1 MTEIQPGKIPYDAWF
16 DDNIPK
22 AQYGSLQ
29 CWIANENT
37 AKWSTEVDMTL
48 HSKMYEIATLTGL
61 LIGASEKA
69 IDDQNKQKILVV

>member
-1 MTEIQPGKIPYDAWF
+1 MTELNPNNTHYDAWF

-48 HSKMYEIATLTGL
+48 HSKMYEIGTITGL

-69 IDDQNKQKILVV
+69 IDDQNK

>member
-1 MTEIQPGKIPYDAWF
+1 MTETKPNNTHYDAWF

-37 AKWSTEVDMTL
+37 AKWSTEVDITL
-48 HSKMYEIATLTGL
+48 HSKMYELATLTGL
-61 LIGASEKA
+61 LIGASEQV
-69 IDDQNKQKILVV
+69 IDNEDK

>member
-1 MTEIQPGKIPYDAWF
+1 MTYKAPDKSVYDWWF
-16 DDNIPK
+16 DQNIPK

-69 IDDQNKQKILVV
+69 IDDQNK

>member
-1 MTEIQPGKIPYDAWF
+1 MTQIKPGKIPYDPWF

-69 IDDQNKQKILVV
+69 IDDQNK

>member
-1 MTEIQPGKIPYDAWF
+1 MTEIKPGKVPYDAWF

-69 IDDQNKQKILVV
+69 IDDQNK

>member
-1 MTEIQPGKIPYDAWF
+1 MTEIKPGKIPYDAWF

>member
-29 CWIANENT
+29 CWIANKNT

-69 IDDQNKQKILVV
+69 IEDQNKQKILVV

>member
-1 MTEIQPGKIPYDAWF
+1 MTEIKPGKIPYDAWF
-16 DDNIPK
+16 DDNIPQ

-61 LIGASEKA
+61 LIGASEKV
-69 IDDQNKQKILVV
+69 IDDQNK

>member
-1 MTEIQPGKIPYDAWF
+1 MTEIKPGKIPYDAWF

-69 IDDQNKQKILVV
+69 IEDQNK

>member
-1 MTEIQPGKIPYDAWF
+1 MTQIKPGKIPYDAWF

-69 IDDQNKQKILVV
+69 IDDQNK

>member
-1 MTEIQPGKIPYDAWF
+1 MTEIKPGKIPYDAWF

-69 IDDQNKQKILVV
+69 IDDQNK

>member
-1 MTEIQPGKIPYDAWF
+1 MTEIKPGKIPYDAWF
-16 DDNIPK
+16 DDNIPR

-69 IDDQNKQKILVV
+69 IDDQNK